1 MALMGKSSRQ
11 SVLDDDAS
19 LFQVQEE
26 KSKKQ
31 KWSEMNA
38 GQRLH
43 YFIDYYLLK
52 CIICIGLT
60 VFAGIVLWT
69 VLKPQKDREL
79 FFAVVHN
86 SLIPEEREA
95 LEQLFTEMFI
105 TDPKQQEIRVDD
117 SFPVGYES
125 DAKLSAF
132 LAAQEIDLIVT
143 NEEHFQTL
151 AKNDCFVNLEEFVPE
166 FAKGHSELLYRTE
179 GYSEDTTAEETP
191 SVKHPENQKAYGII
205 VTGCTRIQKSWYQEE
220 DAILGIVQ
228 NCNQPENAASAL
240 EKLFLD

>member
-11 SVLDDDAS
+11 SVLEDDAS
-19 LFQVQEE
+19 LFQIQEE
-26 KSKKQ
+26 KTEKQ
-31 KWSEMNA
+31 KWTEMDFK
-38 GQRLH
+38 QRLH

-52 CIICIGLT
+52 CIICIGLA

-79 FFAVVHN
+79 FLAVVHN
-86 SLIPEEREA
+86 SMIPEEKEA

-117 SFPVGYES
+117 SFPVGYEA

-143 NEEHFQTL
+143 NEEHFQAL
-151 AKNDCFVNLEEFVPE
+151 AKNDCFVNLEEFMPE
-166 FAKGHSELLYRTE
+166 FAKDHSEFLYRTE
-179 GYSEDTTAEETP
+179 GYSEDTTTEETP
-191 SVKHPENQKAYGII
+191 SVKDIQNKKAYGIN
-205 VTGCTRIQKSWYQEE
+205 VTDCTRIKQSWYQED

-228 NCNQPENAASAL
+228 NCKQPENAAAAL